1 MSANFYTS
9 YADLIASTLSGK
21 YIGLILDTGAEVST
35 GGYARQVV
43 NFAVTSEDTSYFYLT
58 NTADVVFPVA
68 TADYGT
74 IAKYGLYDASTLGN
88 LLFDVGLDIAK
99 YVYTND
105 QVIFYAGDIQIKIP
119 KNTV

>member
-1 MSANFYTS
+1 MASNFYNS
-9 YADLIASTLSGK
+9 YATLIANTLSGN

-35 GGYARQVV
+35 GGYARQQV
-43 NFAVTSEDTSYFYLT
+43 NFAVSSEDTTYFYLT
-58 NTADVVFPVA
+58 NTADIVFPVA

-74 IAKYGLYDASTLGN
+74 IAKYGLYDSSTLGN
-88 LLFDVGLDIAK
+88 LLLDVDLDISK

-105 QVIFYAGDIQIKIP
+105 QVIFYAGDIVIKIP